1 MSAIDTPAVTP
12 ATQDRQG
19 PSREGL
25 EGRERLDGHEPSSV
39 SRVLARNTAWNY
51 IGFAFNLAAN
61 FVLFPY
67 VVHRLGDAAAG
78 IWLLLGSVTGYMG
91 LLELGIV
98 PSLTQSIAAASAR
111 DERDAVNRA
120 ASSAQALLLVLGLV
134 ALLALPIAG
143 PVSRTLGIPPE
154 LSAQAM
160 TAFQITLL
168 GFVLRMPLATYQGIL
183 LGRQRQDRCNQ
194 LWIAIAGA
202 KFIGAAVVLSN
213 GGGLIALVATEVTVH
228 LLAGALQ
235 IRWVYEELPTL
246 SIALRHVHRADAAR
260 LLSFGGTLMLV
271 NICSLLIEQTDRLVI
286 AASLPVR
293 EVTYYAAAWK
303 LYMLA
308 YAVTTTLAQAVS
320 PLAADLHGRG
330 NHGELRELVLRMT
343 KFSGALSWPL
353 CLGLAFAGGPF
364 LEAWMGDRFIAALP
378 VVQVLAASFI
388 VTAFNHATWA
398 ALVGTRRV
406 SPLVASY
413 FVPQAALN
421 LLLSVWL
428 VHRFGN
434 IGVALGTLV
443 PAVVLQPIYIRF
455 MLKQLELPARV
466 FLTRAV
472 RPVSLPAVLF
482 APLVAAYAVLGPAAP
497 VLPPIALAC
506 AAAYGALVWRG
517 MEAQERAQILAY
529 APTSVRRWFGPLDLA
544 PEALAAEDIRP

>member
-1 MSAIDTPAVTP
+1 MSANVTP
-12 ATQDRQG
+12 TDTTPVR
-19 PSREGL
+19 
-25 EGRERLDGHEPSSV
+25 SSAP
-39 SRVLARNTAWNY
+39 RVLARNTAWNY
-51 IGFAFNLAAN
+51 IGFTFNLAAN

-98 PSLTQSIAAASAR
+98 PSLTQWIAAASAR
-111 DERDAVNRA
+111 DQSDGVNRA
-120 ASSAQALLLVLGLV
+120 ASSAQALLIVLGLM
-134 ALLALPIAG
+134 ALLVLPAAG
-143 PVSRTLGIPPE
+143 PVSRALGIPPE
-154 LSAQAM
+154 LSSQAM

-168 GFVLRMPLATYQGIL
+168 GFVLRMPLATYQGVL

-194 LWIAIAGA
+194 LWIAIAAA
-202 KFIGAAVVLSN
+202 KFIGAAIVLAN
-213 GGGLIALVATEVTVH
+213 GGGLVPLVATEMTVH

-246 SIALRHVHRADAAR
+246 SIALRHVHRADAER
-260 LLSFGGTLMLV
+260 LLSFGGTLMLI

-286 AASLPVR
+286 AAFLPVR

-308 YAVTTTLAQAVS
+308 YTITTTLVQAVS
-320 PLAADLHGRG
+320 PFAADLHGRQDRAA
-330 NHGELRELVLRMT
+330 LRELVLTMT
-343 KFSGALSWPL
+343 KFSGALAWPL
-353 CLGLAFAGGPF
+353 SLGLAFAGGPF
-364 LEAWMGDRFIAALP
+364 LKVWMGDRFVAALP
-378 VVQVLAASFI
+378 VVQVLAGSFI
-388 VTAFNHATWA
+388 VTAFNHAAYA

-406 SPLVASY
+406 SPLIASY

-455 MLKQLELPARV
+455 VLRELELPARV
-466 FLTRAV
+466 FLKRAV
-472 RPVSLPAVLF
+472 QPVSLPALLF
-482 APLVAAYAVLGPAAP
+482 APLIAAYVALGPAAP
-497 VLPPIALAC
+497 VLPLVAIAC
-506 AAAYGALVWRG
+506 AAAYAALVWRG
-517 MEAQERAQILAY
+517 TDASERADILAY
-529 APTSVRRWFGPLDLA
+529 APAPVRRWLGPLDLA
-544 PEALAAEDIRP
+544 PEPLGAEEVRP